1 MKVIFSI
8 LVHEKLDVV
17 LNQIANFVKFN
28 PKCVII
34 IHLSHSFRADLGK
47 KIEKISSLDH
57 VIINNKSIRT
67 GWMDNS
73 QLYAHFSNLLF
84 LKRNRIVFDYVC
96 FHASNDMFVQHGLSD
111 YISSFETGFDF
122 SIVRSTWY
130 QGRHAL
136 KDQILLKALKKLDLD
151 VESLRGSQVEG
162 SFMCYDVYKKVIAL
176 ISKNGLQEESYFHK
190 SIRLIRAFRNRKKY
204 FYFAFWN
211 KKKYFYFPLLPER
224 TGMFYAKEEVYFPT
238 FSYLF
243 STKNC
248 DPYVF
253 INWENELRVTEA
265 DILTIIDAGHKDM
278 NYCEV
283 CGKTCGKRYE

>member
-47 KIEKISSLDH
+47 KIEKMSSLDH

-67 GWMDNS
+67 GHCDNS
-73 QLYAHFSNLLF
+73 QFYAHFSNLLF
-84 LKRNRIVFDYVC
+84 LKKNRIVFDYVC
-96 FHASNDMFVQHGLSD
+96 FHASNDMFVQYGLTD
-111 YISSFETGFDF
+111 YLSNFEAGFGF
-122 SIVRSTWY
+122 FQARGTWY

-162 SFMCYDVYKKVIAL
+162 SFICYDVYKKVIAL
-176 ISKNGLQEESYFHK
+176 ISKNRLHRNSRFRE
-190 SIRLIRAFRNRKKY
+190 SIRTIRDF
-204 FYFAFWN
+204 N
-211 KKKYFYFPLLPER
+211 KKKNLYFPGLPE
-224 TGMFYAKEEVYFPT
+224 GMFYAKEEVYFPT

-265 DILTIIDAGHKDM
+265 DILRIIDAGNKDM
-278 NYCEV
+278 TTAKFAV
-283 CGKTCGKRYE
+283 KRVERDMNDPIRKFINSLP

>member
-67 GWMDNS
+67 GHCDNS
-73 QLYAHFSNLLF
+73 QFYAHFSNLLL
-84 LKRNRIVFDYVC
+84 LKKNRIVFDYVC
-96 FHASNDMFVQHGLSD
+96 FHASNDMFVQYGLTD
-111 YISSFETGFDF
+111 YLSNFETGFGF
-122 SIVRSTWY
+122 FQARGTWY

-176 ISKNGLQEESYFHK
+176 ISKNRLHRNSRFRE
-190 SIRLIRAFRNRKKY
+190 SIRTIRDF
-204 FYFAFWN
+204 N
-211 KKKYFYFPLLPER
+211 KKKNLYFPGLPE
-224 TGMFYAKEEVYFPT
+224 GMFYAKEEVYFPT

-248 DPYVF
+248 GPYVF
-253 INWENELRVTEA
+253 MNWENELRVTEA
-265 DILTIIDAGHKDM
+265 DILRIIDAGNKDM
-278 NYCEV
+278 TTAKFAV
-283 CGKTCGKRYE
+283 KRVERDMNDPIRKFINSLP